1 MIILAAGDSFI
12 YGNELQSPNN
22 TFTSILGRDYEYKC
36 VAWPGIGNDSI
47 ARRTISAIEK
57 HLSEELF
64 VIVCWTF
71 PGRYEFKFTYDTGQ
85 LTRDWYA
92 ITPWTIKDKQYVEKE
107 FVSKDEKVLKDH
119 NDNFN
124 RAKLSGVYTF
134 ASLFY
139 KHVGAGEYWEVYSTL
154 KEIVYLQ
161 NYLKVNNIK
170 YLFTCAD
177 NNFLYNA
184 TIDGHDD
191 TIQSLYRQIV
201 EDQES
206 WFWFPAGIKPNE
218 TQTPRGF
225 YQWALENKYP
235 IGTTHPLEQAHI
247 DAADLLKEKFNDMV
261 KKHLE

>member
-1 MIILAAGDSFI
+1 MIIVAAGDSFI
-12 YGNELQSPNN
+12 YGSELQSQHN
-22 TFTSILGRDYEYKC
+22 TFTSILSKDHKYEC
-36 VAWPGIGNDSI
+36 VAWPGIGNDGI
-47 ARRTISAIEK
+47 ARRTINAIEK
-57 HLSEELF
+57 FKDQDLF

-92 ITPWTIKDKQYVEKE
+92 ITPWTIKDGQTVGKSFKNN
-107 FVSKDEKVLKDH
+107 DEKILKDH
-119 NDNFN
+119 YDNFN
-124 RAKLSGVYTF
+124 RAKLSGIYTF
-134 ASLFY
+134 ASIFY

-154 KEIVYLQ
+154 KEIVSLQ

-177 NNFLYNA
+177 NNFLHNA
-184 TIDGHDD
+184 TIDTRDEN
-191 TIQSLYRQIV
+191 IQSLYNQIMQ
-201 EDQES
+201 DQAS
-206 WFWFPAGIKPNE
+206 WFWFPAGVKANE

-235 IGTTHPLEQAHI
+235 IGTTHPLEKAHS
-247 DAADLLKEKFNDMV
+247 DAAKLLKEKFNDVV